1 MKRIGIGG
9 IAIESCTFSP
19 LPSTLADFVV
29 LRGDALR
36 VRYPFLPD
44 WTWPGRAD
52 LCWRP
57 ALQAKALPG
66 GSVRRADY
74 EALKADLL
82 DRVRAEL
89 PLDGF
94 YFDLHGAMHVQG
106 LDDAEADLAC
116 ALRTVVGPDCVIIA
130 SMDLHGNVSAA
141 SSITVASLG
150 DARAKMRLQKG
161 LQGLGYVDPQ
171 PRYLTAPHEDVIE
184 TRRKACA
191 MLVECLD
198 RGAAPARA
206 WARIPVLLPGERT
219 STFVE
224 PGRSVYAALA
234 ESDRVPGVLDASL
247 WVGYAWA
254 DEPRSSACA
263 VVTAWAPAAAE
274 HEARR
279 IAGIYFAARRAFD
292 FIAPADTAAR
302 CISRGLAS
310 SERPVFISDS
320 GDNPTAGGAGDIPQ
334 VVAQLLAEPA
344 LASGAQTAI
353 YASLPAPTAVQTCFA
368 AGVGGSVRVT
378 VGGVLD
384 PVHGRPM
391 ALAGDVFSLFAQ
403 DEVGGDLAVLRCGGV
418 RVILTSRR
426 KPYHVISEFAKL
438 GLDPRAHQLVVVK
451 IGYLEPELRAA
462 AARAL
467 LALTPGAVDQDIPRL
482 PYRRVRR
489 PLFPLDAETAPD
501 ADAVRVLPGRRV
513 RPAQR
518 PAG

>member
-94 YFDLHGAMHVQG
+94 YFDLHGAMHVLG
-106 LDDAEADLAC
+106 LDDAEADLAR
-116 ALRTVVGPDCVIIA
+116 ALREVVGPDCVIIA
-130 SMDLHGNVSAA
+130 SMDLHGNVSAEL
-141 SSITVASLG
+141 VE
-150 DARAKMRLQKG
+150 Q
-161 LQGLGYVDPQ
+161 VDGFTAY
-171 PRYLTAPHEDVIE
+171 RTAPHEDVIE

>member
-36 VRYPFLPD
+36 VRYPFLTD

-52 LCWRP
+52 LIWRP
-57 ALQAKALPG
+57 ALQAKAIPG

-74 EALKADLL
+74 DALKAELL

-94 YFDLHGAMHVQG
+94 YFDLHGAMHVAG
-106 LDDAEADLAC
+106 LDDAEADLAR
-116 ALRTVVGPDCVIIA
+116 ALRAVVGPDCVIIA
-130 SMDLHGNVSAA
+130 SMDLHGNVSAEL
-141 SSITVASLG
+141 VE
-150 DARAKMRLQKG
+150 Q
-161 LQGLGYVDPQ
+161 VDGFTAY
-171 PRYLTAPHEDVIE
+171 RTAPHEDVIE

-206 WARIPVLLPGERT
+206 WARIPVLLPGEHT

-224 PGRSVYAALA
+224 PGRSVYATLA
-234 ESDRVPGVLDASL
+234 ESDRVPEVLDASL

-254 DEPRSSACA
+254 DEPRSAACA
-263 VVTAWAPAAAE
+263 VVTAWDPAAAE
-274 HEARR
+274 REARR
-279 IAGIYFAARRAFD
+279 IADVYFAARRAFA
-292 FIAPADTAAR
+292 FIGPADTAAR
-302 CISRGLAS
+302 CIAQGLAS
-310 SERPVFISDS
+310 PMRPVFISDS

-334 VVAQLLAEPA
+334 VVAQLLAEPT

-353 YASLPAPTAVQTCFA
+353 YASLPAPAAVQACFA
-368 AGVGGSVRVT
+368 AGVGQPVRVT

-384 PVHGRPM
+384 PVHGQ
-391 ALAGDVFSLFAQ
+391 AIELAGDVFSLVAD

-418 RVILTSRR
+418 HVILTSRR
-426 KPYHVISEFAKL
+426 KPYHVIREFTKL
-438 GLDPRAHQLVVVK
+438 GLDPQAHQLVVVK
-451 IGYLEPELRAA
+451 IGYLEPELRATA
-462 AARAL
+462 ALAL
-467 LALTPGAVDQDIPRL
+467 LALTPGAVNQDIPHL

-489 PLFPLDAETAPD
+489 PLFPLDPDTPPD
-501 ADAVRVLPGRRV
+501 AAAVRVVSGRRV
-513 RPAQR
+513 RPVPR
-518 PAG
+518 RAG